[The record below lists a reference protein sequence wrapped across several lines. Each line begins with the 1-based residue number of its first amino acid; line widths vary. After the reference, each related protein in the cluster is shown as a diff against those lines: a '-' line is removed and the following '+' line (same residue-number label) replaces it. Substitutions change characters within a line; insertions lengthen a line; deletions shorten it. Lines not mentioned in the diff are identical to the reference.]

1 MTYDAPTRTR
11 DYRGTLMREGRPVA
25 VRTHAHGTEPA
36 ALTLTTVDAAAAL
49 LAQLVVRWPV
59 GAEVEHTGTGRTG
72 RVSLD
77 DPATIPGLHTG
88 RPSAVCL
95 SPRGDLVCVKVVDG
109 LSALTWV
116 PAERL
121 RRTGR
126 R

>member
-1 MTYDAPTRTR
+1 MTYGPPTRIR
-11 DYRGTLMREGRPVA
+11 DYRGTVMRNGHRVA
-25 VRTHAHGTEPA
+25 VRTHAHGAEPTTP
-36 ALTLTTVDAAAAL
+36 TLTTVADAAAL
-49 LAQLVVRWPV
+49 LAQLAALWPV
-59 GAEVEHTGTGRTG
+59 GTEVRHIRSGRTG

-77 DPATIPGLHTG
+77 NPDTIPGLHTG

-95 SPRGDLVCVKVVDG
+95 SPHGDMVCVAEFDEVCV
-109 LSALTWV
+109 LTWV